1 MQFNIVT
8 VCMYIDL
15 YIAKLC
21 NLILSEDGFEIKS
34 KYNNFNHFL
43 FLTRVLSLQD
53 VFRRDIFV
61 LYFIKLSSG

>member
-21 NLILSEDGFEIKS
+21 NLILCEDGLEIKP
-34 KYNNFNHFL
+34 KYNSFNNFL
-43 FLTRVLSLQD
+43 FLTRVLSYT
-53 VFRRDIFV
+53 RCI
-61 LYFIKLSSG
+61 SSGYFCFVFH